1 GDAGDWFL
9 DNKHSFSTWTSFIE
23 KIVKIFKLP
32 GNDDNLFDQLCL
44 SEHVNKKND
53 TTTIDII
60 AEDTSMH
67 IGSGKADYDPPVP
80 EQFSETNRI
89 IYETKEKPLN
99 PINDA
104 SFNVLSF
111 EKSIP
116 DDINVVSDG
125 LDVFKNFGMKNYD
138 SIIATGTVFIGIQY
152 SLNMH
157 NEPMIT
163 EIRRQANIKT
173 TTQMILLKIKI
184 VFDKKIYNNILNTY
198 WFMNQPFDPGGVVS
212 VKQAFVLCLDITYY
226 NTSIEITLM

>member
-1 GDAGDWFL
+1 
-9 DNKHSFSTWTSFIE
+9 
-23 KIVKIFKLP
+23 
-32 GNDDNLFDQLCL
+32 
-44 SEHVNKKND
+44 
-53 TTTIDII
+53 
-60 AEDTSMH
+60 MH

-198 WFMNQPFDPGGVVS
+198 WFMNQPFDPGGVV
-212 VKQAFVLCLDITYY
+212 
-226 NTSIEITLM
+226 